1 MSSRP
6 PDRLDS
12 SAAWDAAK
20 YDSCGTFVWEHG
32 AGLVETLAPRSGER
46 VLDVGCGTGHLTA
59 KIAATGADVL
69 GIDASG
75 SMVRQARTNYPNLRF
90 EVLDALEMRLE
101 PLFDAVLSN
110 AVLHWITEPYV
121 AASNIFGALRP
132 GGRFVAELGG
142 KGNIRAIIAAVHR
155 ARRKIGAPAIERM
168 PWYFPDAD
176 EYSTLL
182 GRLGFTVT
190 HARLF
195 SRPTELGE
203 GQGVMTAWLRMFAE
217 PLLADLTEPQRGN
230 VCAIAEDHLQATML
244 RDGAWVADYVRLRVV
259 AERPLL

>member
-101 PLFDAVLSN
+101 PLFDAVFSN

-217 PLLADLTEPQRGN
+217 PLLADLTEPQRGS
-230 VCAIAEDHLQATML
+230 VCAVAEDHLQATML
-244 RDGAWVADYVRLRVV
+244 HDGAWVADYVRLRVV

>member
-6 PDRLDS
+6 PDTVDS

-32 AGLVETLAPRSGER
+32 AGLVEILEPRSRER

-69 GIDASG
+69 GIDASE
-75 SMVRQARTNYPNLRF
+75 SMVRQARTNYPRLRF

-101 PLFDAVLSN
+101 PRFDAAFSN
-110 AVLHWITEPYV
+110 AVLHWITEPEM
-121 AASNIFGALRP
+121 AASRIFDALKP

-155 ARRKIGAPAIERM
+155 APPQDMGARDRTNAVVLPGRRRVLYAAGTSGLHGDVRAAVQSSHRLGRGPGRDDRLAADVRRAPARRLDRAAM
-168 PWYFPDAD
+168 RQRVWHRGGRPAKHDAPRRG
-176 EYSTLL
+176 L
-182 GRLGFTVT
+182 GG
-190 HARLF
+190 
-195 SRPTELGE
+195 G
-203 GQGVMTAWLRMFAE
+203 LR
-217 PLLADLTEPQRGN
+217 
-230 VCAIAEDHLQATML
+230 
-244 RDGAWVADYVRLRVV
+244 
-259 AERPLL
+259 